1 MRIKNV
7 LIFSLLFVLMTSVF
21 FSCGSTSN
29 STSTSAATGQSFNG
43 TVTGNKDQ
51 DHKIAFKQG
60 QVLTVNLKSNNQSCY
75 FNVLTESNETIF
87 NGSNEGS
94 QFSGTMSSNGFYRLR
109 VYLMGA
115 AKSENQSINY
125 TLTYSLK

>member
-1 MRIKNV
+1 MKIKNAS
-7 LIFSLLFVLMTSVF
+7 IFALLFVLMTSTF
-21 FSCGSTSN
+21 ISCGSTSN
-29 STSTSAATGQSFNG
+29 TTGTSGGSGQAFKG

-51 DHKIAFKQG
+51 DHKIAFKLG
-60 QVLTVNLKSNNQSCY
+60 QVLKVTLNADSKSCY

-87 NGSNEGS
+87 NGSNEGN
-94 QFSGTMSSNGFYRLR
+94 QFSGTMGSTGFYRLR

-115 AKSENQSINY
+115 AKSENQSVNY